1 MEEKEKIVAKTY
13 GDLEQAIADSGR
25 PYDLAVIERAYI
37 LAEKA
42 HAGQRRLSG
51 ELYVSHPIA
60 VACLAVDLGLDTN
73 SIVASLLHDVVED
86 TDITSDE
93 VRAAF
98 GSDVALLVD
107 GVTKLTQMTFS
118 SVEEQQAENLRK
130 MLLAMSH
137 DVRVM
142 LIKLCDRLHN
152 MRTGDG
158 WPEQKRRD
166 KALETMEVYAP
177 IAHRL
182 GMSNGKEELEDRS
195 LRYLDPVGYQ
205 DITDALARNGTADSF
220 ISDIAEKIRERLA
233 EFGMG
238 DCTIKKRVKSVYGI
252 YRKMYMQNRTF
263 EEIYDVYAVR
273 IILNTVGECYNAL
286 GVIHDMY
293 HSIPSRFKD
302 YISTPKPNLYKSLH
316 TTVIG
321 HEGIPFEVQI
331 RTWEMDQTAEYGV
344 AAHWKYKAGVS
355 TKDKLDDRIAWVRQ
369 LLESQRESD
378 DAGDLLHEIKSELLP
393 EDVFAFTPR
402 GDVINLPA
410 GATAIDFAYAIH
422 SAVGNRMVGAKANGR
437 IVPIDHKIVTGEI
450 IEVITGPKDKGPSR
464 DWLNIVATS
473 EARNK
478 IRNWFKKERKEENIA
493 EGKAAL
499 EKELRRNLVTIPAE
513 KYDAFMADLARRQRL
528 NTPEELYAAIGYGG
542 IQLSRLMIKIK
553 DEYTRLLKEKDPVEV
568 LDIPIK
574 KHKASEG
581 VIIEGLDNCVVKFA
595 KCCNPLPG
603 DDIIGFITRGFGV
616 SIHKRSCPNAS
627 SGLLGDEA
635 PRWVSARWADSVKES
650 FKSSLEISAMD
661 RDGLMADVALLIA
674 EMHLPCYAISARQ
687 LPDGRATMSL
697 TIGVNNTEHLNTVIS
712 RLRKIKSITNIT
724 RA

>member
-1 MEEKEKIVAKTY
+1 
-13 GDLEQAIADSGR
+13 
-25 PYDLAVIERAYI
+25 
-37 LAEKA
+37 
-42 HAGQRRLSG
+42 
-51 ELYVSHPIA
+51 
-60 VACLAVDLGLDTN
+60 
-73 SIVASLLHDVVED
+73 
-86 TDITSDE
+86 
-93 VRAAF
+93 
-98 GSDVALLVD
+98 
-107 GVTKLTQMTFS
+107 
-118 SVEEQQAENLRK
+118 
-130 MLLAMSH
+130 
-137 DVRVM
+137 
-142 LIKLCDRLHN
+142 
-152 MRTGDG
+152 
-158 WPEQKRRD
+158 
-166 KALETMEVYAP
+166 
-177 IAHRL
+177 
-182 GMSNGKEELEDRS
+182 
-195 LRYLDPVGYQ
+195 
-205 DITDALARNGTADSF
+205 
-220 ISDIAEKIRERLA
+220 
-233 EFGMG
+233 
-238 DCTIKKRVKSVYGI
+238 
-252 YRKMYMQNRTF
+252 
-263 EEIYDVYAVR
+263 
-273 IILNTVGECYNAL
+273 
-286 GVIHDMY
+286 
-293 HSIPSRFKD
+293 
-302 YISTPKPNLYKSLH
+302 
-316 TTVIG
+316 
-321 HEGIPFEVQI
+321 
-331 RTWEMDQTAEYGV
+331 
-344 AAHWKYKAGVS
+344 
-355 TKDKLDDRIAWVRQ
+355 
-369 LLESQRESD
+369 
-378 DAGDLLHEIKSELLP
+378 
-393 EDVFAFTPR
+393 
-402 GDVINLPA
+402 
-410 GATAIDFAYAIH
+410 
-422 SAVGNRMVGAKANGR
+422 MVGAKANGR

-616 SIHKRSCPNAS
+616 SIHKRNCPNAS
-627 SGLLGDEA
+627 SGLLGEDA

-661 RDGLMADVALLIA
+661 RDGLMADVAVLIA